1 MLTLILQSQIKTE
14 THATPILTLSDAQ
27 FAATFSQDGRVL
39 FFARFDGRLGNVY
52 WVSTKALE
60 RFWKLSG

>member
-1 MLTLILQSQIKTE
+1 MGEGFSTSGDE
-14 THATPILTLSDAQ
+14 

-39 FFARFDGRLGNVY
+39 FFVRFDGKHGDIY

-60 RFWKLSG
+60 RFRKLPH